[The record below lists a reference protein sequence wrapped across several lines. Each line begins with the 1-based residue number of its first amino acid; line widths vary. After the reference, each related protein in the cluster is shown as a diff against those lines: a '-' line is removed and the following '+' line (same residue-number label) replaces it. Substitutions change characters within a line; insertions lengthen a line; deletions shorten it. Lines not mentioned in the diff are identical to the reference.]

1 MGKNHRKLMFLV
13 ELMISLCLL
22 ELAGAS
28 ELSAIDDS
36 GTKISLHSP
45 ATRIIA
51 MSPDLTEVVFE
62 LGAGHKLV
70 GVDEYSN
77 YPSQASEIMRV
88 NSSAS
93 ANFELIVSLEPD
105 LVLVWKTG
113 NGARTISRLR
123 DLGLPVFVVETQR
136 VADIPAL
143 YQRLGILLDQKA
155 LATQLAEKFLHEI
168 DVIRQ
173 NIHSQPEITVFYEIW
188 DDPLMTLSGQH
199 MVSDAISICGGKNI
213 FEDMVPIAPLVS
225 LESVV
230 AADPQVIITSGSR
243 DGLQNW
249 RSRWARWSGMTAV
262 EKQQLFMIAP
272 DLLLRQSGRLIEGIR
287 SLCEKMLEAR
297 SKR

>member
-1 MGKNHRKLMFLV
+1 MFLV
-13 ELMISLCLL
+13 ELIISLCLL

-36 GTKISLHSP
+36 GTKISLQSP

-62 LGAGHKLV
+62 LGAGHRLV
-70 GVDEYSN
+70 GAGEYSN
-77 YPSQASEIMRV
+77 YPPEASGITRV

-93 ANFELIVSLEPD
+93 ANFELIISLEPD

-123 DLGLPVFVVETQR
+123 DLGLPVFVVQTQR

-155 LATQLAEKFLHEI
+155 VATQLAEKFLHEI

-173 NIHSQPEITVFYEIW
+173 SINSQPEITVFYEIW

-213 FEDMVPIAPLVS
+213 FEDMVPIAPVVS

-230 AADPQVIITSGSR
+230 AADPQVIITSGSIE
-243 DGLQNW
+243 GLQNW
-249 RSRWARWSGMTAV
+249 RSRWARWGGMTAV
-262 EKQQLFMIAP
+262 ENQHLFMVAP
-272 DLLLRQSGRLIEGIR
+272 DLLLRQTGRLIEGIR
-287 SLCEKMLEAR
+287 SLCQKMLEAR
-297 SKR
+297 SDRDDHSAKS

>member
-28 ELSAIDDS
+28 ELSAVDDS

-77 YPSQASEIMRV
+77 YPSQASEITRV

-173 NIHSQPEITVFYEIW
+173 SSHSQPEITVFYEIW

-199 MVSDAISICGGKNI
+199 MVSDAISTCGGKNI

-230 AADPQVIITSGSR
+230 AADPQVIITSGSIE
-243 DGLQNW
+243 GLQNW
-249 RSRWARWSGMTAV
+249 RSRWARWGGMTAV
-262 EKQQLFMIAP
+262 EKQHLYMIAP

-297 SKR
+297 SVR

>member
-1 MGKNHRKLMFLV
+1 MFLV
-13 ELMISLCLL
+13 ELIISLCLL

-36 GTKISLHSP
+36 GTKISLQSP

-62 LGAGHKLV
+62 LGAGHRLV
-70 GVDEYSN
+70 GAGEYSN
-77 YPSQASEIMRV
+77 YPPEASGITRV

-93 ANFELIVSLEPD
+93 ANFELIISLEPD

-123 DLGLPVFVVETQR
+123 DLGLPVFVVQTQR

-155 LATQLAEKFLHEI
+155 VATQLAEKFLHEI

-173 NIHSQPEITVFYEIW
+173 SINSQPEITVFYEIW

-213 FEDMVPIAPLVS
+213 FEDMVPIAPVVS

-230 AADPQVIITSGSR
+230 AADPQVIITSGSIE
-243 DGLQNW
+243 GLQNW
-249 RSRWARWSGMTAV
+249 RSRWARWGGMTAV
-262 EKQQLFMIAP
+262 ENQHLFMVAP

>member
-1 MGKNHRKLMFLV
+1 MFLV
-13 ELMISLCLL
+13 ELTISFCLL

-36 GTKISLHSP
+36 GTKISLQSP
-45 ATRIIA
+45 ATRITA

-62 LGAGHKLV
+62 LGAGHRLV
-70 GVDEYSN
+70 GAGEYSN
-77 YPSQASEIMRV
+77 YPPEASGITRV

-93 ANFELIVSLEPD
+93 ANFELIFSLEPD

-143 YQRLGILLDQKA
+143 YHRLGLLLGQKV

-173 NIHSQPEITVFYEIW
+173 SIHSQPEITVFYEVW

-199 MVSDAISICGGKNI
+199 MVSDAISMCGGKNI
-213 FEDMVPIAPLVS
+213 FEDLVPIAPLVS

-230 AADPQVIITSGSR
+230 AADPQVIITSGSIK
-243 DGLQNW
+243 GLQNW
-249 RSRWARWSGMTAV
+249 RSRWARWGGMTAV
-262 EKQQLFMIAP
+262 ENQHLYMVAP